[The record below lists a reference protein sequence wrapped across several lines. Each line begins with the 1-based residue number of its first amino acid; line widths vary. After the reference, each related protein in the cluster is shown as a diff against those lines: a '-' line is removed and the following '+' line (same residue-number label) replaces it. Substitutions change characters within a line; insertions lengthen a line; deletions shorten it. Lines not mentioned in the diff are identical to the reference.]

1 MVRIT
6 HIVMYKLKNVK
17 NIIDIVEI
25 SYNIGAVPVL
35 ILRED
40 FQEVEQIKNKVVIYE
55 NIEEL
60 LREIGNR
67 KVIVLETY
75 GDKYVHELDLRPGED
90 VCIMVGSEDLGV
102 PEDEVKKL
110 PNYDIVKIPMLI
122 QGTSYNV
129 VSSLVMLL
137 QELYVRKGMMK
148 VS

>member
-1 MVRIT
+1 MVKIT
-6 HIVMYKLKNVK
+6 HIIMYKLKNVK
-17 NIIDIVEI
+17 NILDIAEI
-25 SYNIGAVPVL
+25 SYNVGAVPVL
-35 ILRED
+35 VLRED
-40 FQEVEQIKNKVVIYE
+40 FQEVEQVKNRVVLYD
-55 NIEEL
+55 NLEEL
-60 LREIGNR
+60 LKEVGNR

-75 GDKYVHELDLRPGED
+75 GDKYVHELELGPDEE

-110 PNYDIVKIPMLI
+110 PNYEVVKIPMLI

-137 QELYVRKGMMK
+137 QELYVRKMMK